1 VHKIEEMEHNV
12 ERRDDDDQYS
22 NDELA
27 KYKEMIE
34 DFKNPLYH
42 GCAVQYTRLFAMVK
56 LFQLKPSNR

>member
-34 DFKNPLYH
+34 DSKNPLYH
-42 GCAVQYTRLFAMVK
+42 GCAVQYTRLFAMV
-56 LFQLKPSNR
+56 